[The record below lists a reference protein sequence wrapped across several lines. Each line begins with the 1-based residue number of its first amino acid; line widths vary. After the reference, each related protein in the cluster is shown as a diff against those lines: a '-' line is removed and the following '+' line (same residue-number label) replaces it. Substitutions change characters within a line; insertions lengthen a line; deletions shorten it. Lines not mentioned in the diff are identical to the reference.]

1 MKKTLK
7 LTVLTALLFVLF
19 TGCRKPN
26 VKYFTEFTETV
37 VSVSFKMRPVMDGN
51 YIIDANDPIPPHA
64 FYIGQTEVT
73 QQLWSAV
80 MGISLSSIAAEQ
92 GLQCYG
98 IGDSYP
104 MYYVSWY
111 DAITF
116 CNKLSLLTGR
126 EQVYSIPGV
135 DFSSITYSQIPTD
148 LSDSAWLFL
157 TTIDITKNG
166 YRLPME
172 AEWELAAKSGRT
184 ESYDYSGS
192 NDIDEVAW
200 YNGNSGYT
208 SHPVGTKVS
217 NMWGIYDMSGNVYE
231 WCNDTYISYFGG
243 YYKKIKGGYWGSYAS
258 FCDVTREAWGGDLL
272 IMIGVQDFVWFV
284 HDNKFQKT

>member
-7 LTVLTALLFVLF
+7 LTVLTALLLVLF
-19 TGCRKPN
+19 TRCEKPN
-26 VKYFTEFTETV
+26 VKYLTAFTETV
-37 VSVSFKMRPVMDGN
+37 ASVSFNMRPVVPSN
-51 YIIDANDPIPPHA
+51 YIIDANDPIPPYA

-80 MGISLSSIAAEQ
+80 MGISLSSIVAEH

-104 MYYVSWY
+104 MYYVNWY

-135 DFSSITYSQIPTD
+135 DFSSIAYSQIPTD
-148 LSDSAWLFL
+148 LSDSAWLSL
-157 TTIDITKNG
+157 TIDITKNG

-172 AEWELAAKSGRT
+172 AEWELAAKDRRGQ
-184 ESYDYSGS
+184 SYDYSGS

-200 YNGNSGYT
+200 YAGNSGYT
-208 SHPVGTKVS
+208 SHPVGTKAP

-231 WCNDTYISYFGG
+231 WTTGTSSLYYYYG
-243 YYKKIKGGYWGSYAS
+243 YKIIKGGSWGSNA
-258 FCDVTREAWGGDLL
+258 TRC
-272 IMIGVQDFVWFV
+272 
-284 HDNKFQKT
+284 K